1 VSERIPKAETLF
13 PAAAQF
19 MAATG
24 GQPGPAATRAWWVI
38 LNASWRLAARCAE
51 EDGDREAIEREGER
65 LYQMLSAAGGTEE
78 VIAEE
83 REKDRE
89 KLS

>member
-1 VSERIPKAETLF
+1 MADRIPKAETLL

-51 EDGDREAIEREGER
+51 EDGDLAEIEAQGER
-65 LYQMLSAAGGTEE
+65 LYRMLAAAGGTEE
-78 VIAEE
+78 IIAEE
-83 REKDRE
+83 RAKRKEN
-89 KLS
+89 LS